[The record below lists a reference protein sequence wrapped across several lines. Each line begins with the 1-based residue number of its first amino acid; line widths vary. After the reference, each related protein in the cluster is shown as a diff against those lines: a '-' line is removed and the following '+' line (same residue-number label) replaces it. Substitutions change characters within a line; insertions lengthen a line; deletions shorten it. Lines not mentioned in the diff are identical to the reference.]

1 MTLPPFPGEPSLGV
15 PDRLL
20 ERRIVLAGGHL
31 DGERAS
37 ELSARFITLD
47 ELGEEPITLH
57 LRTPDGDLTAAFAV
71 ADTIGVLA
79 CPVRAV
85 VTGQVGGPAL
95 AVLAAARRREMT
107 PNATLRLTEPR
118 GQVGGDATDI
128 AAHEAELRR
137 LVDAF
142 YIRLADV
149 TGREVDEIRQD
160 ARDGRLLTAEG
171 AIAYGLVH
179 AIAGGP

>member
-1 MTLPPFPGEPSLGV
+1 MTMPQFPGEPFPGV

-37 ELSARFITLD
+37 ELSARLITLD
-47 ELGEEPITLH
+47 ETGEEPITLH

-79 CPVRAV
+79 CPVHAV
-85 VTGQVGGPAL
+85 VAGQVGGPAL

-107 PNATLRLTEPR
+107 PNATLRLGEPR
-118 GQVGGDATDI
+118 AHVDGGAADI
-128 AAHEAELRR
+128 AVREEELRR
-137 LVDAF
+137 LADAF
-142 YIRLADV
+142 YIRLAEV
-149 TGREVDEIRQD
+149 TGREVDEIRED
-160 ARDGRLLTAEG
+160 ARGGRLLTAEQ
-171 AIAYGLVH
+171 AVAYGLVH
-179 AIAGGP
+179 AIAGP